1 MARGLISRIIDDP
14 PPQYVFEL
22 SEAGLAVARIEPHGE
37 PRIGFEPFPPET
49 ISVSPVRDNVLQ
61 MDALSAAVGTFAPK
75 DGKRARAVL
84 ILPDFSVRVSV
95 LDFDSFPAD
104 AEQQRALVRFRI
116 RKSLPFDV
124 DAASL
129 SYYAQ
134 PNGKK
139 WDVVVAVAP
148 VEILARYEAPFRA
161 AGFHPGVV
169 STSSL
174 CALEMVKDDGVSVVA
189 KLSGRTLTLA
199 VAAGGALKLHRT
211 IELTT
216 SDPAEVA
223 SHLFPTFAYMEDQL
237 NARPERVLVCGFG
250 ARTHDIWSEIG
261 REVDAE
267 AEPLRSRFGS
277 PEQHNAGLFG
287 YLETA
292 QES

>member
-1 MARGLISRIIDDP
+1 MARGLLSRIIDDP

-22 SEAGLAVARIEPHGE
+22 SEAGVAAARIEPDGQ

-61 MDALSAAVGTFAPK
+61 MDALSAAVRTFAPK
-75 DGKRARAVL
+75 EGKRARAVL

-95 LDFDSFPAD
+95 LDFDSFPAE

-116 RKSLPFDV
+116 RKSLPFDI

-134 PNGKK
+134 PDGKK

-161 AGFHPGVV
+161 AGFHPGLVT
-169 STSSL
+169 TSCL
-174 CALEMVKDDGVSVVA
+174 CALEMVKGDGVSVVA
-189 KLSGRTLTLA
+189 KLSGRTLSLA
-199 VAAGGALKLHRT
+199 IVAGGVLKLHRT
-211 IELTT
+211 IELT
-216 SDPAEVA
+216 SPEPSEVA

-237 NARPERVLVCGFG
+237 NARPERVLVSGFG
-250 ARTHDIWSEIG
+250 PRTHEIWSEIG
-261 REVDAE
+261 HAVDAE
-267 AEPLRSRFGS
+267 AEPLRSRFGT

-287 YLETA
+287 CLESA